1 MMIRIFYDINAA
13 QEILQR
19 RNMTNLDEVPTSVLK
34 SIERVFG
41 EPLTPEIAVARLL
54 ADVMKNGDAVLRT
67 WTQRIDGLSIN
78 EFEVPKSEWEKAYQT
93 LDNTLQEALKRAVK
107 RIREF
112 HANQPISNWT
122 TKTMGGILGQRMVPM
137 QSVGVYVPGGSAPL
151 PSSLLMAVIPARVA
165 GVKNIY
171 VSTPA
176 DRQQGSVTDI
186 MLAAAYVSDVDRLF
200 NLGGALA
207 VAAFAYGTESVP
219 RVDKLVGAGGL
230 FTTIAKRQ
238 VFGQVGLDGLYGP
251 TETVIIADE
260 TANPAWVAADLLAQA
275 EHDSLATAIL
285 LTPSKQLASEVQ
297 EAVQQQLRGLKRAN
311 IIRDS
316 LAGQGGIVITPD
328 LERAVALADDYAP
341 EHLCLSV
348 KNPDDWVNRINN
360 AGGVFVGEHSFEVLG
375 DYIAG
380 PSHIMP
386 TGGTARFKGPVNVL
400 DFVKVINIIG
410 LDSETAELL
419 ASDAAGLATAEG
431 LTAHAAAAMYRTER
445 KDVGGAS

>member
-1 MMIRIFYDINAA
+1 MIRIFEDTTAA

-19 RNMTNLDEVPTSVLK
+19 RKMTTVDEVPPTVLN

-41 EPLTPEIAVARLL
+41 EPLTPEQAVARLL
-54 ADVMKNGDAVLRT
+54 ADVRDSGDAVLRT
-67 WTQRIDGLSIN
+67 WTYRIDGLTLDH
-78 EFEVPKSEWEKAYQT
+78 FEVPKPDWEKAYNR
-93 LDNTLQEALKRAVK
+93 LDTSIQNALARAVE

-112 HANQPISNWT
+112 HTHQPITDWST
-122 TKTMGGILGQRMVPM
+122 DALGGQLGQRMVPM
-137 QSVGVYVPGGSAPL
+137 QQVGVYVPGGTAPL
-151 PSSLLMAVIPARVA
+151 PSSMLMAVIPARVA
-165 GVKNIY
+165 GVKEIF

-186 MLAAAYVSDVDRLF
+186 MLAAAYVSGVDRLF
-200 NLGGALA
+200 CLGGALA

-219 RVDKLVGAGGL
+219 RVDKIVGAGGL

-251 TETVIIADE
+251 TETVIIADD
-260 TANPAWVAADLLAQA
+260 TANADWVAADLLAQA
-275 EHDSLATAIL
+275 EHDVLATAIL
-285 LTPSKQLASEVQ
+285 LTPSRRLATR
-297 EAVQQQLRGLKRAN
+297 VQQAAARQISTLTRAG
-311 IIRDS
+311 IIEES

-328 LERAVALADDYAP
+328 VDTAVQLADDFAP

-348 KNPDDWVNRINN
+348 ETPEKWVDSIHN
-360 AGGVFVGEHSFEVLG
+360 AAGIFVGEHSFEVLG
-375 DYIAG
+375 DYVAG

-410 LDSETAELL
+410 LDPGTARKL
-419 ASDAAGLATAEG
+419 APDAARVATAEG
-431 LTAHAAAAMYRTER
+431 LTAHAAAAEFRAEETSR
-445 KDVGGAS
+445 GGGA